1 MEKLFS
7 FLLWFLLLLMTACGD
22 DNSYKKQTFPEETGK
37 ISLALTG
44 RIGTVVGKDMTT
56 YIKSLDL
63 FLFRENGSGNY
74 VLFRNVSLTKAAI
87 NALTDASGENGAGFT
102 NPKLYTFDTVPVA
115 NYKIVGVGNLRDSV
129 GQALPNMRIE
139 GVSVGNAPSEMVVSV
154 LEGDQA
160 SRIFWGETRTIQVG
174 AEGTN
179 LPVLSLYRKVAMF
192 ALTLEKIPNV
202 VNRIDMEIS
211 NTYGQ
216 FDMNG
221 SFQDGRGIV
230 VYGSNSYRQQVQ
242 DSITLT
248 YVTFPTVAGESSSF
262 LTTFY
267 LVDGPKQ
274 PVVLPEYVLK
284 PNTITKVTA
293 TIDPDQEGNR
303 WKVDVSSLIT
313 VDVEWNVDQEP
324 PITI

>member
-1 MEKLFS
+1 MGKLFS
-7 FLLWFLLLLMTACGD
+7 FFLWFLLLLMAACGD
-22 DNSYKKQTFPEETGK
+22 DNSYKEDAPSAEAGK

-44 RIGTVVGKDMTT
+44 RIGTVVGEDMTT

-74 VLFRNVSLTKAAI
+74 VLFRNVSLTKAEI
-87 NALTDASGENGAGFT
+87 NALTDASGDNGAGFT

-115 NYKIVGVGNLRDSV
+115 NYKIVGVGNVSDSV

-139 GVSVGNAPSEMVVSV
+139 GVSLGSTPSEMVVSV
-154 LEGDQA
+154 LEGNQA

-202 VNRIDMEIS
+202 VNRVDMEIS
-211 NTYGQ
+211 NTYGR

-221 SFQDGRGIV
+221 SFQNGSGIV

-274 PVVLPEYVLK
+274 PVALPEYVLK